1 MAEVKEDRGREREEG
16 VEEVLQMNDLD
27 IQQRDILLS
36 FMDITQLQDSNLCRS
51 ILFQNNWNLEHAIE
65 NFIRGRDE
73 VNNSSSTSTD
83 GIQRSSIHQR
93 SNPSLL
99 TNQATTPTTSQTTIF
114 DFIVSPLRWIF
125 RIYPE
130 SLNPDEDATQ
140 FLTDFRRDYG
150 ENGPQ
155 FQGVSYSQ
163 VVSNANR
170 ESKFLL
176 IYLHSPLHEDTG
188 RFCRSVFLIV
198 VARSHPSDRQVLSSE
213 RITRIVNGNDVLVWG
228 GSIWDPEPYNL
239 SLQLKVSTFPFLAL
253 LTCESERSVQILDR
267 IQGLLHTAFL

>member
-1 MAEVKEDRGREREEG
+1 MAEMKEEREREG
-16 VEEVLQMNDLD
+16 VSEEDVMQLHDLD

-36 FMDITQLQDSNLCRS
+36 FMDITQLHDSNLCRS
-51 ILFQNNWNLEHAIE
+51 ILFQNNWNLEQALE

-73 VNNSSSTSTD
+73 INNNNSTANE
-83 GIQRSSIHQR
+83 GAQRSSNHH
-93 SNPSLL
+93 SLL
-99 TNQATTPTTSQTTIF
+99 THQAATTSQTTIF
-114 DFIVSPLRWIF
+114 DFIISPLRWIF

-140 FLTDFRRDYG
+140 FLTDFRREYG

-188 RFCRSVFLIV
+188 RFCRS
-198 VARSHPSDRQVLSSE
+198 
-213 RITRIVNGNDVLVWG
+213 
-228 GSIWDPEPYNL
+228 
-239 SLQLKVSTFPFLAL
+239 
-253 LTCESERSVQILDR
+253 
-267 IQGLLHTAFL
+267 